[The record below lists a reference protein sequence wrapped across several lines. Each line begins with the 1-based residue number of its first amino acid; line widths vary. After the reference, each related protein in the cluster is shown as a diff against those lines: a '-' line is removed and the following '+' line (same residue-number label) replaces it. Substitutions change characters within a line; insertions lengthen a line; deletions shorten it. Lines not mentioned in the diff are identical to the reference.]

1 MQNIGGQKLE
11 EYSDYVNK
19 LKWFAYID
27 KKRHEDNII
36 NEITYKYGEDATIVI
51 GDWSQTDHIK
61 GMRQPNVGLKRLL
74 SKRFEVYLIDEY
86 NTSKL
91 NYSTKEEMKHL
102 KVTTQYKDKGGKKQ
116 KYSRELYSV
125 LTYKMENGNIGCINR
140 DYNAVLNMKL
150 IVESIINGNGRP
162 KEYCRPKQR
171 ANKIKKSGNPGS
183 NSGVKCLNAQRFLGG
198 L

>member
-1 MQNIGGQKLE
+1 
-11 EYSDYVNK
+11 
-19 LKWFAYID
+19 
-27 KKRHEDNII
+27 
-36 NEITYKYGEDATIVI
+36 
-51 GDWSQTDHIK
+51 
-61 GMRQPNVGLKRLL
+61 MRQPNVGLKRLL

-162 KEYCRPKQR
+162 KEYCRPKQK

-183 NSGVKCLNAQRFLGG
+183 NSGVKCLNA
-198 L
+198 